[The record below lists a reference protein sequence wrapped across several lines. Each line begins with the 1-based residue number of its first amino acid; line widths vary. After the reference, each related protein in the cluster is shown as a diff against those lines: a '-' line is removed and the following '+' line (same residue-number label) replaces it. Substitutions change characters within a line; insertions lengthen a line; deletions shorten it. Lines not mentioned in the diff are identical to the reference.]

1 METLLSPAKRATAKA
16 RSTAQHRVNVTPV
29 DEHVRLKKSKVNAA
43 RMDAAVKQ
51 LDAGQGVEWNP
62 FKK

>member
-16 RSTAQHRVNVTPV
+16 RSTARHRVDVKAV
-29 DEHVRLKKSKVNAA
+29 DEHARLKKSRINAE

-51 LDAGQGVEWNP
+51 LNAGQGVEWNP